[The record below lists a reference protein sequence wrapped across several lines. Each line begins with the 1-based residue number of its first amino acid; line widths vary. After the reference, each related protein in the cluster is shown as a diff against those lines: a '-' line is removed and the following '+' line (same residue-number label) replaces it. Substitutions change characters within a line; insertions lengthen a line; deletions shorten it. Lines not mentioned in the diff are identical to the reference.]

1 MERTCEIQHWIA
13 CVYDAVDSAVVPTR
27 RDRNE
32 EKSKSIKFAQ
42 QATTWRGEP
51 PGCKHDLAS
60 SRAITKNAATLRS
73 ERFQKPAVL
82 GGEYVLPL
90 LEDFDEYMDVPALN
104 GPAPTV
110 ENLDTI
116 C

>member
-1 MERTCEIQHWIA
+1 
-13 CVYDAVDSAVVPTR
+13 
-27 RDRNE
+27 
-32 EKSKSIKFAQ
+32 
-42 QATTWRGEP
+42 
-51 PGCKHDLAS
+51 
-60 SRAITKNAATLRS
+60 LRS